1 MKFTWKTILVHLTFW
16 GAYIILWGIHD
27 TAYAPTFWDT
37 LDGNLIGSATYA
49 VGVYLNLYV
58 LLPKLLLKGEKVPY
72 VISVATLVIANSLL
86 TSKALSWHYQDIHP
100 DTSHFFNTWQGLANT
115 GSDFMVVY
123 GMSTCLFLIVEWYR
137 KDKRIHELENRNLKA
152 ELDLLKGQINPH
164 FLFNALNSIHVLIR
178 KDKEKAQQTLE
189 KFSDLLS
196 HQIYDVSRDKISLEQ
211 EVKSL
216 DNFIQLQQMR
226 HEDHVKV
233 NWNAK
238 GDFVGKSISPMLF
251 LNFVENAFKH
261 GESKGN
267 GQVKIDILI
276 ALHGDR
282 LEFACVNSVNKVIN
296 GHKKLGL
303 GINNVRRRLD
313 LIYPRQHDL
322 QIEEQD
328 DVFSVYLTL
337 ELNEN

>member
-1 MKFTWKTILVHLTFW
+1 MKPIWKTILIHLTFW
-16 GAYIILWGIHD
+16 LVYIVLWGIHD

-49 VGVYLNLYV
+49 IGVYLNLYILV
-58 LLPKLLLKGEKVPY
+58 PRLLLKGKKGPY
-72 VISVATLVIANSLL
+72 IVLVAILVVANALL
-86 TSKALSWHYQDIHP
+86 TTKVFAWHYRDIHL

-123 GMSTCLFLIVEWYR
+123 GVSTCLFLIGEWYR

-164 FLFNALNSIHVLIR
+164 FLFNALNSVHVLIR
-178 KDKEKAQQTLE
+178 KDKEKAQETLE

-196 HQIYDVSRDKISLEQ
+196 HQIYDVSKDKISLEQ
-211 EVKSL
+211 EVRNL
-216 DNFIQLQQMR
+216 DNFIQLQKMR

-233 NWNAK
+233 NWKAK
-238 GDFVGKSISPMLF
+238 GDFIGKNISPMLF

-261 GESKGN
+261 GDMNGD

-276 ALHGDR
+276 IVEGNR
-282 LEFACVNSVNKVIN
+282 LEFACVNSINESVN
-296 GHKKLGL
+296 GEQKLGL
-303 GINNVRRRLD
+303 GITNVKRRLD
-313 LIYPRQHDL
+313 LIYPDRHEL

-328 DVFSVYLTL
+328 EVFSVNLSL
-337 ELNEN
+337 DLNEN